1 MFHDRVNT
9 GLSSGIFFVHYQLQL
24 PSNLLVFSCHRDP
37 PPSGKLTL
45 WNLYRLHSTLYAS
58 IPAGIHNNIHFLAI
72 FLTNAEE
79 AQHTT
84 AGIVR

>member
-1 MFHDRVNT
+1 MIVQKLAYPR
-9 GLSSGIFFVHYQLQL
+9 GYFFVRYQLQL
-24 PSNLLVFSCHRDP
+24 PSNSRVFSCHRGP

-45 WNLYRLHSTLYAS
+45 WNLYRLHSILYAL

-84 AGIVR
+84 ADIAR